1 MSRPQSKRAEI
12 AGALGVG
19 PAEVSLAVEVGPT
32 VSLIPEAVAGDTDPQ
47 TAEEIALATGPLRN
61 VAARLFDSAGQSADA
76 ARTTTLL
83 TNRLPKRGR
92 ATAPDRAALC
102 NQAPAP
108 PAARPLHP
116 TPDTRPARKR

>member
-19 PAEVSLAVEVGPT
+19 PAEVSLTVEVGPA

-61 VAARLFDSAGQSADA
+61 VAERIFDSAGQSAD
-76 ARTTTLL
+76 
-83 TNRLPKRGR
+83 
-92 ATAPDRAALC
+92 PDRITALLI
-102 NQAPAP
+102 NSLD
-108 PAARPLHP
+108 RKS
-116 TPDTRPARKR
+116 TRLNSRH